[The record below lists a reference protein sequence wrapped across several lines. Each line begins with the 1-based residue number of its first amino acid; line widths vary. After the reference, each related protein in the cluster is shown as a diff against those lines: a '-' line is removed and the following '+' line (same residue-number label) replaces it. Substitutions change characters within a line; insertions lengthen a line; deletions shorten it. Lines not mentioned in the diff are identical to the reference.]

1 MRRGGAEIR
10 KMMGKRNIGPES
22 SMRRCMIPR
31 DSGISVWRGA
41 YVAMAALGYG
51 IYRTRREKC
60 LITVMWAP
68 PLLFRVSHLERISYY
83 RPDTSVLFLGRA
95 QMLYNAP

>member
-1 MRRGGAEIR
+1 
-10 KMMGKRNIGPES
+10 
-22 SMRRCMIPR
+22 MRRCMIPR

-41 YVAMAALGYG
+41 YVAMAVLGYG

-68 PLLFRVSHLERISYY
+68 PLLFRVSHLGHLPPLHGGERKCSTM
-83 RPDTSVLFLGRA
+83 PP
-95 QMLYNAP
+95 N